1 MIFRIRK
8 VCFVL
13 CLGLVLT
20 GPVTA
25 MAAEDD
31 PDIQIQYGEDKT
43 IYEYR
48 VNGEIVE
55 IKIVPKLG
63 PEYYLVRTEDGKF
76 HRSETSQLL
85 FPSWKLIEW

>member
-1 MIFRIRK
+1 MVFGIRK
-8 VCFVL
+8 VCFAL

-25 MAAEDD
+25 MAAEDE
-31 PDIQIQYGEDKT
+31 PDIQIRYGEDKT
-43 IYEYR
+43 IYEYK

-55 IKIVPKLG
+55 IKIVPKVG
-63 PEYYLVRTEDGKF
+63 PEYYLVRTEEGDF
-76 HRSETSQLL
+76 QRSETSRLL